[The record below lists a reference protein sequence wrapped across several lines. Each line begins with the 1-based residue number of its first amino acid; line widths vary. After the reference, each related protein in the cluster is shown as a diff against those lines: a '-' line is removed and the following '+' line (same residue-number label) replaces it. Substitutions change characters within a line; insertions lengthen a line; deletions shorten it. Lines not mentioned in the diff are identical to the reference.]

1 MRRGEKKVDKNI
13 KIFSGT
19 SGCRLADKVAKKLN
33 LPLGKSKILKFQD
46 GEYYTKIDEN
56 VRGADVFVVQSTSPP
71 VNQNLMGLLI
81 FIDALKRASAKTINI
96 IVPYYGYA
104 RQDRKASPREPI
116 TSKLTANL
124 LATAGATR
132 MVTMDLHASQIQGFF
147 DIPVDHLE
155 GLPLIANNF
164 IDLELSGDEVVVV
177 APSPSGVKKAR
188 KLAEWLNCKMAIID
202 RRQDEDDSP
211 ETLDLIGE
219 VKDKKVILIDGII
232 DTGNTVIS
240 GAEAV
245 VARGASEVYAACTH
259 GIFSGDATE
268 KINNSSLKKVY
279 ITDSIY
285 LSEEK
290 RSEKIEILSADTL
303 FAETLKRIINNQS
316 LMSLL
321 EK

>member
-46 GEYYTKIDEN
+46 GEYYTKIDETI
-56 VRGADVFVVQSTSPP
+56 RGADVFVVQSTSPP

-81 FIDALKRASAKTINI
+81 FIDALKRASAKTINVI
-96 IVPYYGYA
+96 IPYYGYA

-116 TSKLTANL
+116 TSKLAANL

-132 MVTMDLHASQIQGFF
+132 IVTMDLHANQIQGFF

-155 GLPLIANNF
+155 GLPLIANSF
-164 IDLELSGDEVVVV
+164 IDHNLSGEEMVVV
-177 APSPSGVKKAR
+177 APNPSGVKKAR
-188 KLAEWLNCKMAIID
+188 KLAEWLDCKMAIID
-202 RRQDEDDSP
+202 RRQEDDQP
-211 ETLDLIGE
+211 ETLDLIGD
-219 VKDKKVILIDGII
+219 VKGKRVILIDGII
-232 DTGNTVIS
+232 DTGDTVVR

-245 VARGASEVYAACTH
+245 MEKGATEVYAACTH
-259 GIFSGDATE
+259 GVFSGDATKRIE
-268 KINNSSLKKVY
+268 DSPLKRVF

-285 LSEEK
+285 LTEEK
-290 RSEKIEILSADTL
+290 RPEKIEILSADTL

>member
-1 MRRGEKKVDKNI
+1 MDKNI

-124 LATAGATR
+124 LTTAGATR
-132 MVTMDLHASQIQGFF
+132 MITMDLHANQIQGFF

-155 GLPLIANNF
+155 GLPILANNF
-164 IDLELSGDEVVVV
+164 IDNNLSGDEIVVV

-188 KLAEWLNCKMAIID
+188 KLSEWLNCKMAIID
-202 RRQDEDDSP
+202 RRQEDDNSP

-219 VKDKKVILIDGII
+219 VKDKKVILVDGII
-232 DTGNTVIS
+232 DTGNTIVT
-240 GAEAV
+240 GTEAV
-245 VARGASEVYAACTH
+245 IARGAKEVYAACTH
-259 GIFSGDATE
+259 GIFSDAATE
-268 KINNSSLKKVY
+268 KINNSSLKKIF

-285 LSEEK
+285 LNENK
-290 RSEKIEILSADTL
+290 KSEKIEILSADTL
-303 FAETLKRIINNQS
+303 FAEALKRIINNQS